1 MRDALAGI
9 NALGAEV
16 LGISPDP
23 AAAQRNFSDR
33 LKLTFSLLPD
43 IDHSVAEAYG
53 VWGEKTLYGKNYMGI
68 TRSSFLIGTDGKVLA
83 AWYRVSPDATV
94 PKALE
99 VLEAG

>member
-1 MRDALAGI
+1 M
-9 NALGAEV
+9 
-16 LGISPDP
+16 
-23 AAAQRNFSDR
+23 
-33 LKLTFSLLPD
+33 
-43 IDHSVAEAYG
+43 
-53 VWGEKTLYGKNYMGI
+53 WGEKTLYGKKYMGI